1 MGRSKGKR
9 YDTEQK
15 LNIKKVI
22 AVIIAILVVI
32 MFVVGIM
39 ELLKD
44 KPLTNQKVFA
54 TAYYTIYENEK
65 WGVIDTKG
73 NIVISPSYD
82 EMIIIPDNTK
92 PVFVCQE
99 NVNYENNT
107 YETKILNEK
116 NEELFTS
123 YDKVEVLYN
132 HDENNNLWYEKN
144 ILKVQKDGKYG
155 LINLEGKE
163 LLACSKDSVEVITG
177 VESVYITTL
186 DNKKGL
192 VDSLGK
198 EIIENKYVE
207 ISSLTDKY
215 ENGFIVKNE
224 NNKYGVI
231 NYDTTIALEEKY
243 DEIKNVYGNS
253 MYVVKENG
261 KFKIVNTENEV
272 FLEDKFEDVT
282 SIDTENVIVKKAGK
296 YGVINISQ
304 EEKIAIEYDEL
315 TYAFSNYYIAKKDNS
330 YGIITLEK
338 EVKLPFEYNYITYIK
353 EADFIQAETKDMKSQ
368 LLDRDFNVK
377 VEGIITQIN
386 NDKNYIRVRVAD
398 DYKYY
403 NFKLEEKENTE
414 ILATNTIF
422 LSKKDGKYGYV
433 NEKGI
438 VVVDYIYEDAT
449 EQNKYGYVAVKK
461 DGKWGSLDA
470 KGKVVVEPTY
480 SLENVL
486 VVDFISKW
494 HLASDINANYYTR

>member
-1 MGRSKGKR
+1 MSARKGKR
-9 YDTEQK
+9 YDTEPK

-32 MFVVGIM
+32 MFVVGIK
-39 ELLKD
+39 EILKD
-44 KPLTNQKVFA
+44 RPMTNEKVFA
-54 TAYYTIYENEK
+54 LAYYTIYENGK
-65 WGVIDTKG
+65 WGVVDTKG

-99 NVNYENNT
+99 NVDYQNNT
-107 YETKILNEK
+107 FETKIVNK
-116 NEELFTS
+116 SNEEIFTS

-132 HDENNNLWYEKN
+132 HDESNNLWYEKN
-144 ILKVQKDGKYG
+144 VLKVQKDNKYG
-155 LINLEGKE
+155 LINLDGKE
-163 LLACSKDSVEVITG
+163 LLPCSKDQIEVMLG
-177 VESVYITTL
+177 VDSVYITTL
-186 DNKKGL
+186 DSKKGL

-207 ISSLTDKY
+207 ISALTDKY

-231 NYDTTIALEEKY
+231 NYDTTVALEEKY
-243 DEIKNVYGNS
+243 DEIKNIYGNS
-253 MYVVKENG
+253 MYVVKEEG
-261 KFKIVNTENEV
+261 KLKIVNTDNETY
-272 FLEDKFEDVT
+272 LEDKFEDVK
-282 SIDTENVIVKKAGK
+282 SINTDNVIIKKADK
-296 YGVINISQ
+296 YGVINTLG
-304 EEKIAIEYDEL
+304 EEKIPVEYDEL
-315 TYAFSNYYIAKKDNS
+315 TYAFSNYYIAKKDNK
-330 YGIITLEK
+330 YGIITLDNQI
-338 EVKLPFEYNYITYIK
+338 KLDFKYNYIRYVS
-353 EADFIQAETKDMKSQ
+353 EADFIQAETEDMKSE

-377 VEGIITQIN
+377 VEGIITEIN
-386 NDKNYIRVRVAD
+386 QNKNYIRVRTND
-398 DYKYY
+398 EYKYY
-403 NFKLEEKENTE
+403 NFKLEEKLNTE

-422 LSKKDGKYGYV
+422 LSKKDDKYGYV

-461 DGKWGSLDA
+461 DGKWGSLDS

-480 SLENVL
+480 TLENTF